1 MKKLISFV
9 SAMMLTVG
17 LFNVNV
23 MADVSQA
30 NEAASEICAD
40 EVGYGA
46 DGSDAN
52 ADTKSLENNDTE
64 SGHIEPDNPEPV
76 LQPMWNNDGTGHMY
90 IQMRLVIELPAGR
103 IQMVQYTIQM
113 QMVMRPQVGSLLM
126 AAGTI

>member
-30 NEAASEICAD
+30 NETASEICAD

-52 ADTKSLENNDTE
+52 ADTKSLKTMTPNQVILSLIIPSRSFNQC
-64 SGHIEPDNPEPV
+64 GIMMEPDICI
-76 LQPMWNNDGTGHMY
+76 

-103 IQMVQYTIQM
+103 I
-113 QMVMRPQVGSLLM
+113 
-126 AAGTI
+126 